1 MKSYVV
7 NTLLAIAST
16 CIALLLPEG
25 IYRLKKISDGEERTR
40 LNYRLASSV
49 YGQFDPE
56 FGQRFVP
63 GSSFNYVVVRGGVV
77 KACLGVIASANA
89 DGLGGR
95 ATLSDYRSAE
105 IKLFTTGDSF
115 THWKR
120 NGLTI
125 PDVVGDLVTQRTHKR
140 TANLNLAR
148 GGYGLLHMLVM
159 SSRLGTSLQPDAI
172 VIQFISDDL
181 VRGWWYTKEAKIDGR
196 TRALIGPRMETF
208 EDSVITNDEYVVDS
222 AATDQWCEE
231 RKKNN
236 DRDGV
241 LTGANQFYL
250 DYVKAKGIGVNV
262 AAVDRLYVYDYLYQ
276 RIVGVRLFRD
286 HNIIPQIT
294 ASELAANA
302 LYRESVAALRKAK
315 IPLVLIHLP
324 LGTEIRRG
332 KPALNVESRRIW
344 EQLERD
350 LGVRVS
356 TFFDLKETPQIPQS
370 IDLSPWDG
378 HPNAEGIAFY
388 GRYVDQVLSEV
399 LTSAA
404 VGLRA
409 SHGLSR

>member
-7 NTLLAIAST
+7 NALLAIAST
-16 CIALLLPEG
+16 CVALLFLEG
-25 IYRLKKISDGEERTR
+25 AYRLKKVFDGQQRTR

-63 GSSFNYVVVRGGVV
+63 GSSFNYVVVRDGVV

-89 DGLGGR
+89 DGFGGR
-95 ATLSDYRSAE
+95 ATLSEYRRAE

-120 NGLTI
+120 DGTTI
-125 PDVVGDLVTQRTHKR
+125 PDVVQDLVTQRTGKR
-140 TANLNLAR
+140 TVNLNLAR

-159 SSRLGTSLQPDAI
+159 SSRLGINLRPDAI

-196 TRALIGPRMETF
+196 TRALIGPRMDAF
-208 EDSVITNDEYVVDS
+208 DNRVITNDEYVVDG
-222 AATDQWCEE
+222 AATDKWCEE
-231 RKKNN
+231 RRKNG

-241 LTGANQFYL
+241 VTSANQFYL
-250 DYVKAKGIGVNV
+250 DYVKAKGIGINA
-262 AAVDRLYVYDYLYQ
+262 AAVDRLYIYDRLYQ
-276 RIVGVRLFRD
+276 EVVGVRLFPD
-286 HNIIPQIT
+286 HNIIPQIS
-294 ASELAANA
+294 ASELAASV
-302 LYRESVAALRKAK
+302 LYEESVAALRRAK
-315 IPLVLIHLP
+315 IPVILIHLP
-324 LGTEIRRG
+324 LAAEIRRG
-332 KPALNVESRRIW
+332 KPALNVERRRIW

-350 LGVRVS
+350 LGIKVI
-356 TFFDLKETPQIPQS
+356 TFFDLKQKPLVPQL

-388 GRYVDQVLSEV
+388 GRYVDAALSQ
-399 LTSAA
+399 A
-404 VGLRA
+404 RA
-409 SHGLSR
+409 H